1 MVFATFRLLPVLLTI
16 AASSTC
22 IVLCINHDDAEGP
35 SVYFALMVS
44 SAPTLNT
51 SDAVVSAVDRALAV
65 INNDSSILP
74 EARLRYSSV
83 LDTEVR
89 LTVENHCITFAIAIK
104 LACSVIGKELW
115 NCSMKV
121 LSLWSTRRW

>member
-1 MVFATFRLLPVLLTI
+1 MHVADTGAIPYIAAYCGSAIRILMDFATRRLLSVILTV
-16 AASSTC
+16 AASITAVRC
-22 IVLCINHDDAEGP
+22 DGEKP

-65 INNDSSILP
+65 INNDNSILP
-74 EARLRYSSV
+74 EVRLRYSSV

-89 LTVENHCITFAIAIK
+89 QH
-104 LACSVIGKELW
+104 S
-115 NCSMKV
+115 
-121 LSLWSTRRW
+121 